1 MIAACPLV
9 DTHAH
14 PMDPGLE
21 SDLPALLG
29 RAREAG
35 VAAIV
40 CVGYD
45 LASSQA
51 AVELARRE
59 AMCFAAVG
67 IHPNYVSAA
76 KDTDLYAVEQ
86 LAAEPKV
93 VAIGETG
100 LDYFRQFSDAAA
112 QREWFRAHLVLATR
126 LSLPVV
132 VHNRDAS
139 DDTVAILNDWRGTL
153 SDEQPVGVLH
163 CFSGD
168 LELMK
173 SAAANNMLVSFA
185 GPVTFKNARALPD
198 VARAVSA
205 DGYVVETD
213 SPYLSPH
220 PYRGATNEP
229 ARVRLVAEKLA
240 ELRDISLE
248 QVALETSTNAL
259 QLFPALREQV
269 RLPGLSA

>member
-1 MIAACPLV
+1 
-9 DTHAH
+9 
-14 PMDPGLE
+14 MDPELASDVRGLLE
-21 SDLPALLG
+21 

-35 VAAIV
+35 VAAVV

-76 KDTDLYAVEQ
+76 RDTDLNAVEQ

-100 LDYFRQFSDAAA
+100 LDFFREFSDADD
-112 QREWFRAHLVLATR
+112 QRDCFRAHLALATR
-126 LSLPVV
+126 LSLPVI

-139 DDTVAILNDWRGTL
+139 ADTVAILNEWHGALPGD
-153 SDEQPVGVLH
+153 QPAGVLH

-168 LELMK
+168 LDLMQ
-173 SAAANNMLVSFA
+173 SAAAARMLVSFA

-220 PYRGATNEP
+220 PYRGAKNEP
-229 ARVRLVAEKLA
+229 SRVRVVAERLA
-240 ELRDISLE
+240 ELRACSLE
-248 QVALETSTNAL
+248 QVALETSRNAL
-259 QLFPALREQV
+259 RLFPALREQV
-269 RLPGLSA
+269 QIPDVSA